1 MAKKIVKVD
10 AVQDCSFKMLAT
22 AGDHVLTIDQPVPM
36 GGNNEGPNPLEY
48 SLIAIAACI
57 GAIGRIIANQKKLA
71 VREIKVSVVGEMDT
85 DNLLGISKDKRA
97 GFNSIKVDVDFDAD
111 MTHEEKVA
119 FLKEIDGRCPVSDNM
134 ANESSLVF
142 NVVE

>member
-22 AGDHVLTIDQPVPM
+22 AGDHVVTIDQPTQM
-36 GGNNEGPNPLEY
+36 GGTNEGPNPLEI

-57 GAIGRIIANQKKLA
+57 GAIGRIISNQRKLA
-71 VREIKVSVVGEMDT
+71 VREMKVSVVGEMNT
-85 DNLLGISKDKRA
+85 DSLLGISRDERA
-97 GFNSIKVDVDFDAD
+97 GFQTITVNVEFDAD
-111 MTHEEKVA
+111 MTHEEKVS
-119 FLKEIDGRCPVSDNM
+119 FLKEIDSRCPVSDNM